1 MIDALAEPFD
11 AALELRVFSSPRGG
25 PHYRRATDVLLLVP
39 AMVGIVA
46 LVLAYPPG
54 PLERSVVSLLAAIP
68 DWLSPV
74 ASFFYDLLALAAVLA
89 LASALVARRWFV
101 LAQTL
106 ASLVLSVL
114 AALGAARLA
123 LGHRPNLE
131 HILASGTRAP
141 DFPGVRLAVVAT
153 VLLAISPHLVQPLQ
167 RVDRWLLFLGFTGAL
182 VVDGTSPSGNL
193 AGLLIAV
200 VGAAGGRLV
209 FGTSAGRPS
218 ATDIEA
224 SLAELRVTARGLRP
238 DERQQAGVVVFR
250 GTDRDREE
258 LLVKVHG
265 RDAYDNQLLEKLW
278 RLLWHADGGPSLRL
292 GRRDAVEHEGLATLL
307 ARTAGVR
314 THEVLRAGTTAR
326 GDAVLVLR
334 GQDRRLTSAT
344 GEQVWE
350 CWRALD
356 RLHGANIAHRRLDTW
371 TVAHVDGQLGFVDFA
386 SATTTPT
393 PDQLATDRAQLLV
406 TTAALAGSS
415 TALRSALDVLG
426 RDGLARLLPY
436 LQRAALESELQQATE
451 ASGIDVDDLRKEA
464 AALVGQEEPGLV
476 RLRRVTWRSLVQ
488 AGLLI
493 LAAFAV
499 LSFAT
504 GIDYDQFVDGLSDA
518 TWSWIAVGF
527 IVAQTPRVSQAVAT
541 LGSVAADLRF
551 GPVYAMQLATGY
563 MNLALPS
570 VAGRLAVNIR
580 FFQRQGITPAAAV
593 TSGAID
599 SFAST
604 VVQAVLLTLLLLFSE
619 STLDLQLESPSS
631 RVLATI
637 AILAALVVAAI
648 AAAAL
653 VRRLRTAVIDRV
665 RRWWPEARAA
675 LAALRSSNKL
685 ALLLTG
691 SIATEVLFAATLG
704 LFALG
709 LGTRIGITDLLV
721 INLSISLFA
730 SLIPIPGGIGVT
742 ELGLTVG
749 LTTAGMSEEAA
760 LATALLYR
768 VAVFYLPPVWGFF
781 ALRWLQRNQYL

>member
-1 MIDALAEPFD
+1 MSEPFD
-11 AALELRVFSSPRGG
+11 PTLELRVFSSPRGG
-25 PHYRRATDVLLLVP
+25 ARFRRATDVLLLVP
-39 AMVGIVA
+39 SLLGLAA
-46 LVLAYPPG
+46 LVVAYPPG
-54 PLERSVVSLLAAIP
+54 PLERSLVALLAAIP
-68 DWLSPV
+68 GWLSPV
-74 ASFFYDLLALAAVLA
+74 ASFFYDLLALTAVIA
-89 LASALVARRWFV
+89 LATTLVARRWFV
-101 LAQTL
+101 LAHTL
-106 ASLVLSVL
+106 VSLVLSCA

-123 LGHRPNLE
+123 LGHWPTLD
-131 HILASGTRAP
+131 HILESGARAP
-141 DFPGVRLAVVAT
+141 EFPGVRLAIAAT
-153 VLLAISPHLVQPLQ
+153 VLLAIAPHLVQPLQ
-167 RVDRWLLFLGFTGAL
+167 RVDRWLLFLGFAGAL
-182 VVDGTSPSGNL
+182 VVDGTSPGGNV

-200 VGAAGGRLV
+200 VGSAGARLAL
-209 FGTSAGRPS
+209 GTAAGRPS
-218 ATDIEA
+218 AANVES
-224 SLAELRVTARGLRP
+224 SLAELRVGVHGLEP
-238 DERQQAGVVVFR
+238 DKREFAGVVLFR
-250 GTDRDREE
+250 GADRDENE

-292 GRRDAVEHEGLATLL
+292 GRRDAVEHEGLTTLL
-307 ARTAGVR
+307 ARTAGVP
-314 THEVLRAGTTAR
+314 THDVVRAGTTSR

-334 GQDRRLTSAT
+334 GRDRPLTSAT
-344 GEQVWE
+344 REEIWE
-350 CWRALD
+350 CWRVLD
-356 RLHGANIAHRRLDTW
+356 RLHGANIAHRRLDTR
-371 TVAHVDGQLGFVDFA
+371 TVARVDGRLGLVDFG

-406 TTAALAGSS
+406 TTAALAGSGV
-415 TALRSALDVLG
+415 ALQTALDVLG
-426 RDGLARLLPY
+426 RNGLGRLLPY
-436 LQRAALESELQQATE
+436 LQLAALESELRQATE
-451 ASGIDVDDLRKEA
+451 AAGIDIGDLRKEA

-504 GIDYDQFVDGLSDA
+504 GIDYDQFRDGLADA
-518 TWSWIAVGF
+518 TWSWIAVGAL
-527 IVAQTPRVSQAVAT
+527 VAQTPRVSQAVAT

-570 VAGRLAVNIR
+570 VAGRLAINIR
-580 FFQRQGITPAAAV
+580 FFQRQGIAAAAAV

-604 VVQAVLLTLLLLFSE
+604 VVQAALLALLLLFSE
-619 STLDLQLESPSS
+619 STLDLQLKSPSS
-631 RVLATI
+631 RVLVTI

-653 VRRLRTAVIDRV
+653 TRRVRTAVLERA
-665 RRWWPEARAA
+665 RGWWPEARAA

-685 ALLLTG
+685 ALLLAG
-691 SIATEVLFAATLG
+691 SIATEILFAVTLG

-721 INLSISLFA
+721 INLSISLFS

-742 ELGLTVG
+742 ELGLTIG

>member
-1 MIDALAEPFD
+1 MNEPFD
-11 AALELRVFSSPRGG
+11 QLLELRVFSSRRKGA
-25 PHYRRATDVLLLVP
+25 HYRRATDVLLLVP
-39 AMVGIVA
+39 SLLGLAG

-54 PLERSVVSLLAAIP
+54 PLERSLVALLAAIP

-74 ASFFYDLLALAAVLA
+74 ASFFYDLLALTAILA
-89 LASALVARRWFV
+89 LATTLVARRWFV
-101 LAQTL
+101 LANTL
-106 ASLVLSVL
+106 GSLVLSGLV
-114 AALGAARLA
+114 ALGAARLA
-123 LGHRPNLE
+123 LGHWPSVE
-131 HILASGTRAP
+131 HAFESGSRAP
-141 DFPGVRLAVVAT
+141 DFPGVRLAIAAT
-153 VLLAISPHLVQPLQ
+153 VLLAVGPHLVQPLQ
-167 RVDRWLLFLGFTGAL
+167 RLDRRLLFLGFAGAL
-182 VVDGTSPSGNL
+182 VVDGTSPGGNI

-200 VGAAGGRLV
+200 VGSAGARLAL
-209 FGTSAGRPS
+209 GTSAGRPS
-218 ATDIEA
+218 VHDVES
-224 SLAELRVTARGLRP
+224 SLAQLRVAAHELEPAG
-238 DERQQAGVVVFR
+238 RQLAGVVVFR
-250 GTDRDREE
+250 GRDRDGNE

-278 RLLWHADGGPSLRL
+278 RMLWHADGGPSLRL
-292 GRRDAVEHEGLATLL
+292 GRRDAVEHEALATML
-307 ARTAGVR
+307 ARAAGVS
-314 THEVLRAGTTAR
+314 THEVVRAATTAR
-326 GDAVLVLR
+326 RDAVLVLR
-334 GQDRRLTSAT
+334 GQARALTTAVSD
-344 GEQVWE
+344 ELWE

-356 RLHGANIAHRRLDTW
+356 RLHGANIAHRRLDTA
-371 TVAHVDGQLGFVDFA
+371 TVARVDGRIGFVDFG
-386 SATTTPT
+386 SATTAPT

-406 TTAALAGSS
+406 TTSALAG
-415 TALRSALDVLG
+415 TDVALRTALDVLG

-436 LQRAALESELQQATE
+436 LQVAALESELQQATDE
-451 ASGIDVDDLRKEA
+451 AGIDVDVLRKNA
-464 AALVGQEEPGLV
+464 AALVGQDEPALV

-488 AGLLI
+488 AALLL

-504 GIDYDQFVDGLSDA
+504 GIDYDQFVHGLSGA
-518 TWSWIAVGF
+518 IWSWIVFGF
-527 IVAQTPRVSQAVAT
+527 FVAQTPRVSQAVAT

-570 VAGRLAVNIR
+570 VAGRLAINIR

-604 VVQAVLLTLLLLFSE
+604 VVQAVLLALLLLFSE
-619 STLDLQLESPSS
+619 STLDLHLESPSA
-631 RVLATI
+631 RVLVTI
-637 AILAALVVAAI
+637 VVVAGLIVAALTAAV
-648 AAAAL
+648 L
-653 VRRLRTAVIDRV
+653 VRRVRTAVRDRL
-665 RRWWPEARAA
+665 RQWWPEARAA

-685 ALLLTG
+685 VLLLAG
-691 SIATEVLFAATLG
+691 SIATEILFAVTLG

-721 INLSISLFA
+721 INLSISLFS

-749 LTTAGMSEEAA
+749 LTAAGMSEEAA